1 MIERVRAV
9 DAGLAEVWRGALKDV
24 AARRGGPRYLE
35 DLLGGVEPDA
45 KFAALADAGALWCD
59 DASSFVVVVDRVILA
74 LYVLPRNRRQGRGRA
89 LVNFARSDEPR
100 ARDALALP
108 GDRAT
113 KSLYESVG
121 WKARLLTLGD
131 E

>member
-1 MIERVRAV
+1 MIERVSAV
-9 DAGLAEVWRGALKDV
+9 DTALRGAWRGAVDDV
-24 AARRGGPRYLE
+24 RSRRGGPRYLE
-35 DLLGGVEPDA
+35 DVLAGVEPN
-45 KFAALADAGALWCD
+45 AALGTFIAAGALWRD
-59 DASSFVVVVDRVILA
+59 DAGSFMVVVDRVIVA
-74 LYVLPRNRRQGRGRA
+74 LYVAPANRRRGRGRA
-89 LVNFARSDEPR
+89 LVTFARSDAPR

-108 GDRAT
+108 GDRAM

>member
-1 MIERVRAV
+1 MIERVRAL
-9 DAGLAEVWRGALKDV
+9 DPDLLTTWRSAIEGV
-24 AARRGGPRYLE
+24 TARRGGRRYL
-35 DLLGGVEPDA
+35 DDVLGGVEPDA
-45 KFAALADAGALWCD
+45 KLLDFAHRGALWRD
-59 DASSFVVVVDRVILA
+59 DAGSLLVVVDRVILA
-74 LYVLPRNRRQGRGRA
+74 LYVAPEHRRQGRGGA
-89 LVNFARSDEPR
+89 LVHFARTNEPS

-131 E
+131 G